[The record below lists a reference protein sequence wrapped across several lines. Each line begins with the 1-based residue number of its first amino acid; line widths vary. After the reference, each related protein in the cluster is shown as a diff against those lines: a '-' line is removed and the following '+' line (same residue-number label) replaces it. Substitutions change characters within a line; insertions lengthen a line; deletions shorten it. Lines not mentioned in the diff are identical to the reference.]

1 MTSHAKYCLVLLLVC
16 TVLGMTAACAAAVDD
31 LAIYLTRDDIP
42 PDRMEMQ
49 SHVALAE
56 QPLIGMDDIISY
68 NTQTHELKLTAAAF
82 ERLCQLDV
90 PTVGTSFLVC
100 VNKSPVY
107 WGAFWTPL
115 SSQSFDGVTIWKP
128 YGPSDPPIVTLE
140 LGYPASSFYSGED
153 PRNKPEIISALR
165 QAGKLITALALTD
178 IDLLPRS
185 FISEQGRIL
194 IRCHGEEELMK
205 ALAKI
210 PLGEWVSLLDGSFVT
225 ENSQLSLPP
234 ADMAGRIKAFAREH
248 GLQIN

>member
-1 MTSHAKYCLVLLLVC
+1 
-16 TVLGMTAACAAAVDD
+16 
-31 LAIYLTRDDIP
+31 
-42 PDRMEMQ
+42 MQ
-49 SHVALAE
+49 SHIALAE

-68 NTQTHELKLTAAAF
+68 NTQTHELNLTAAAF

-140 LGYPASSFYSGED
+140 LRYPASSFYSGED

-185 FISEQGRIL
+185 
-194 IRCHGEEELMK
+194 
-205 ALAKI
+205 AKGYEI
-210 PLGEWVSLLDGSFVT
+210 YSW
-225 ENSQLSLPP
+225 P
-234 ADMAGRIKAFAREH
+234 ADDSWHSPVITGTNRIRHKT
-248 GLQIN
+248 ISCP